1 MFNRLT
7 YGFWGTP
14 HFRRNL
20 PTWKSDAVTS
30 NDRPF
35 TISQQ
40 IPNNP
45 PRQKNTQSAVAT
57 RLPDRRNCHCCA
69 TSFHYTDWLIKIRSL
84 SLYMNIYISLSR
96 NVVNQLKELP
106 LSASSF
112 TTFGEKKNLT
122 QTIQHQQKVV
132 STKHV
137 WSLYGIFIL
146 RYFPH
151 HISNTSSI
159 DQPFTNKRGPRRGL
173 NFRGRLSLWILRLL
187 IGPPVARWASVCVVC
202 WGGFLLPKLT
212 SRNPGNIKYKK
223 KH

>member
-1 MFNRLT
+1 
-7 YGFWGTP
+7 
-14 HFRRNL
+14 
-20 PTWKSDAVTS
+20 
-30 NDRPF
+30 
-35 TISQQ
+35 
-40 IPNNP
+40 
-45 PRQKNTQSAVAT
+45 
-57 RLPDRRNCHCCA
+57 
-69 TSFHYTDWLIKIRSL
+69 
-84 SLYMNIYISLSR
+84 
-96 NVVNQLKELP
+96 VNQLKELP

-159 DQPFTNKRGPRRGL
+159 DQPFTNKRGPRLGL

-223 KH
+223 KTLNLYHSIPLTLPQTNLINTLSSKMALGHARSSHLLASESLVNQLSAVDPGFPTRQLNPP

>member
-84 SLYMNIYISLSR
+84 SLYMNIYISLSLL
-96 NVVNQLKELP
+96 NYCKLYTGQLLAYPSPVHWAPGPRPAISLLCLK
-106 LSASSF
+106 AMR
-112 TTFGEKKNLT
+112 LT
-122 QTIQHQQKVV
+122 DWI
-132 STKHV
+132 
-137 WSLYGIFIL
+137 
-146 RYFPH
+146 RMRR
-151 HISNTSSI
+151 
-159 DQPFTNKRGPRRGL
+159 KRGAVGVMGIP
-173 NFRGRLSLWILRLL
+173 
-187 IGPPVARWASVCVVC
+187 SVIYMSTCI
-202 WGGFLLPKLT
+202 
-212 SRNPGNIKYKK
+212 NI
-223 KH
+223 

>member
-84 SLYMNIYISLSR
+84 SLYMNIYIYISLSR

-112 TTFGEKKNLT
+112 TTFGGKKKLDTNHT
-122 QTIQHQQKVV
+122 T
-132 STKHV
+132 STKSGVHQTCLVPLWDIYLEIFSTSHLQHV
-137 WSLYGIFIL
+137 I
-146 RYFPH
+146 H
-151 HISNTSSI
+151 
-159 DQPFTNKRGPRRGL
+159 
-173 NFRGRLSLWILRLL
+173 
-187 IGPPVARWASVCVVC
+187 
-202 WGGFLLPKLT
+202 
-212 SRNPGNIKYKK
+212 
-223 KH
+223 

>member
-84 SLYMNIYISLSR
+84 SLYMNIYISLSLEMLWINSKSCLSPHLPSPR
-96 NVVNQLKELP
+96 SVKKKTWHKPYNINKKWCPPNMFGPSMGYLSWDIFHITSPTRHPLTNHPPTNVVL
-106 LSASSF
+106 
-112 TTFGEKKNLT
+112 
-122 QTIQHQQKVV
+122 V
-132 STKHV
+132 SD
-137 WSLYGIFIL
+137 S
-146 RYFPH
+146 
-151 HISNTSSI
+151 TS
-159 DQPFTNKRGPRRGL
+159 GG
-173 NFRGRLSLWILRLL
+173 
-187 IGPPVARWASVCVVC
+187 ASVS
-202 WGGFLLPKLT
+202 GFCG
-212 SRNPGNIKYKK
+212 SW
-223 KH
+223 